1 MRRAAVVVGMG
12 EMGGVFARGFL
23 RDARTVVPALR
34 NSDLTQLAAELADPA
49 VVLVAVGEAQL
60 HDVLAEIP
68 APWRDRL
75 ALLQNELLARDWE
88 RHGLDTPTLAV
99 VWFEKKPGR
108 EVKVILP
115 TPLYGPAAGVLA
127 AALESL
133 GIPCRILGDA
143 AQLRFE
149 LVRKNLYILVS
160 NIAGLE
166 VGGDVGG
173 LWDAHR
179 DLALTVA
186 DEVLAIQEW
195 LTGTPPARDA
205 LIDGMVEAFRADP
218 AHRCTGRSAP
228 GRLARAMAHADQAG
242 LDVPRL
248 RAIGARNAGT

>member
-1 MRRAAVVVGMG
+1 MKQAAVVIGMG

-23 RDARTVVPALR
+23 RDGRAVVPVLR
-34 NSDLTQLAAELADPA
+34 NSDLTQLAAEFAEPA

-68 APWRDRL
+68 APWRGRP

-108 EVKVILP
+108 DAKVILP

-127 AALESL
+127 AALEAL
-133 GIPCRILGDA
+133 GIPCRLLEDA
-143 AQLRFE
+143 SQLDFE

-166 VGGDVGG
+166 VG
-173 LWDAHR
+173 
-179 DLALTVA
+179 
-186 DEVLAIQEW
+186 
-195 LTGTPPARDA
+195 
-205 LIDGMVEAFRADP
+205 
-218 AHRCTGRSAP
+218 
-228 GRLARAMAHADQAG
+228 
-242 LDVPRL
+242 
-248 RAIGARNAGT
+248 